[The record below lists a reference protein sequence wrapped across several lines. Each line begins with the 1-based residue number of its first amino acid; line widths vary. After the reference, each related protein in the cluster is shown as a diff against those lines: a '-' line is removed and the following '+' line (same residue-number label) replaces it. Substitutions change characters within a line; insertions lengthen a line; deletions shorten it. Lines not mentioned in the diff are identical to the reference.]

1 MRARRSRCDE
11 LARAGRR
18 GKRTDGEVRAI
29 SDNAWFSLG
38 KHGLGLH
45 FEKKPGRTVE
55 ALVLRKAVRGKIWE
69 VSLDGAAKGR
79 FSILEE
85 VVAAVDYEIDRMG
98 RGAAFSA
105 RREAEWR
112 RSPRADA
119 LRLATWDHIYRGNAA
134 VKSSLTRK

>member
-1 MRARRSRCDE
+1 
-11 LARAGRR
+11 
-18 GKRTDGEVRAI
+18 VRAI

-45 FEKKPGRTVE
+45 FEKKPGVVIE
-55 ALVLRKAVRGKIWE
+55 ALVLRKGARGKIWE

-85 VVAAVDYEIDRMG
+85 AVAAVDYEIDRMG
-98 RGAAFSA
+98 RSAAASA
-105 RREAEWR
+105 RREAQWR

-119 LRLATWDHIYRGNAA
+119 LRLATWERVYRGNAA
-134 VKSSLTRK
+134 VKSSLTRR